1 MSDDLLEAVRDLPK
15 ATKYLH
21 VPAQSGCDDVLKRM
35 KRMYTVGEYREML
48 DRARDTI
55 PDVSISSDFIVGFC
69 GESEESFQRSCDL
82 TREAGFKNSYI
93 FKYSTRPGTKAD
105 DLYPDDIPEAVKKR
119 RNNDLLAVQNAE
131 SLKIHRSLVGRTFE
145 VLVEGPSKK
154 AFSGEP
160 QPTGSGPIQLTGRTK
175 LDHIVVFDGN
185 ERLTG
190 QFINVAI
197 EEASAF
203 TLFGRVETA
212 EHIGGACCDSE
223 IMPPRTKIGLPLV

>member
-1 MSDDLLEAVRDLPK
+1 SDDLLHAVRDLPK
-15 ATKYLH
+15 VTKYLH

-35 KRMYTVGEYREML
+35 KRMYTVGEYRDML
-48 DRARDTI
+48 ARARETI
-55 PDVSISSDFIVGFC
+55 PDVSISSEFIVGLC

-82 TREAGFKNSYI
+82 AREAGFKNSYI

-105 DLYPDDIPEAVKKR
+105 DLYPDDISEEVKKR

-131 SLKIHRSLVGRTFE
+131 SLKIHRALVGRTFE

-154 AFSGEP
+154 AFNDDSGV
-160 QPTGSGPIQLTGRTK
+160 GPIQLTGRTNT
-175 LDHIVVFDGN
+175 DHIVVFDGN

-190 QFINVAI
+190 QFVSVFI

-203 TLFGRVETA
+203 TLFGR
-212 EHIGGACCDSE
+212 
-223 IMPPRTKIGLPLV
+223 